1 MIKSDY
7 NVYLKTKHNVFL
19 KINLP
24 KQGSTWIY
32 LTHIYFMKMEHT
44 FSLLVSKN
52 QLNLYLKYEF
62 GHEYVAVKHNF
73 ALD

>member
-1 MIKSDY
+1 MDIFNAHLFYEDGAYILGIS
-7 NVYLKTKHNVFL
+7 
-19 KINLP
+19 I
-24 KQGSTWIY
+24 
-32 LTHIYFMKMEHT
+32 
-44 FSLLVSKN
+44 KN